1 MDINTQRIA
10 SIIRQ
15 SMQEVGSPNSPWLD
29 ERTTIGE
36 VNGLQIQ
43 IVVTSE
49 EDDFTDNVSLKDTCV
64 HDEKIKPELGM
75 NCVVWYNG
83 EPKIDYLTEK
93 DHHEAY
99 WAESLYA
106 YGDEEKFLILY
117 PAED

>member
-1 MDINTQRIA
+1 MNINTQKIA

-15 SMQEVGSPNSPWLD
+15 SMKEVGSIHTPWLD

-49 EDDFTDNVSLKDTCV
+49 EDDFTNVSLRDTCV
-64 HDEKIKPELGM
+64 HDKMIKPELGM

-93 DHHEAY
+93 DHHKAY

-106 YGDEEKFLILY
+106 YGDEDKFLILY